1 MALTLYLS
9 ATLRSHV
16 PGYDPQKGVHV
27 VLQEETTVAE
37 LCRHLNI
44 PVEQVKIVMVNGKHG
59 TLTHRLNRDDRVA
72 LFPPVGGG

>member
-16 PGYDPQKGVHV
+16 PGYDPEKGVHV
-27 VLQEETTVAE
+27 VLQKKTTVAD
-37 LCRHLNI
+37 LCRQLNI
-44 PVEQVKIVMVNGKHG
+44 PVDQVKIVMVNGKQG